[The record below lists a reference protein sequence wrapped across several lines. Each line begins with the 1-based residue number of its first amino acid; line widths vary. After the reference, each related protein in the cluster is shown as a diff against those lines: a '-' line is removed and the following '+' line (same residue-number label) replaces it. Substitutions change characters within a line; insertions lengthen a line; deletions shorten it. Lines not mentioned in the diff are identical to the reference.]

1 MKSMTAY
8 AEASCTENQ
17 IMAEIVIRSYNS
29 RYIDLALH
37 APESCVRFEDR
48 IKKLVTKKI
57 VRGRI
62 EIRISLKDERE
73 DAVEFQIDEKK
84 AKAYLKA
91 LHKLKDFL
99 SLQSE
104 IRMDHLLNIK
114 DIIKLEGKKTDPELV
129 WGVVE
134 KALNQAVDTLNLMR
148 DKEGRNLVEDLTAR
162 MLFIEKKLNTIEEQA
177 ETVPEIYRQRLIKR
191 IAALTSNVDGLD
203 PVRLSQEA
211 AILADKSDISEEIV
225 RSRSH
230 IKQFREIIST
240 DEPVGRKLNFLIQ
253 EFNREFNTMGSK
265 AGKVEL
271 SHIIVDVKSEL
282 EKIREQIQNI
292 E

>member
-1 MKSMTAY
+1 MTAY
-8 AEASCTENQ
+8 AEASCTKNQ
-17 IMAEIVIRSYNS
+17 IMAEVVIRSYNS

-48 IKKLVTKKI
+48 IKKLITKKI

-73 DAVEFQIDEKK
+73 DAVEFEIDEKK

-104 IRMDHLLNIK
+104 IHMDHLLNIK

-134 KALNQAVDTLNLMR
+134 KAVNQAVDALDLMR
-148 DKEGRNLVEDLTAR
+148 NKEGSNLVEDLKAR
-162 MLFIEKKLNTIEEQA
+162 MIFIEKKLNTIEEQA
-177 ETVPEIYRQRLIKR
+177 ETIPEVYRQRLIKR

-240 DEPVGRKLNFLIQ
+240 DEPGGRKLNFLIQ

-265 AGKVEL
+265 AGKAKL